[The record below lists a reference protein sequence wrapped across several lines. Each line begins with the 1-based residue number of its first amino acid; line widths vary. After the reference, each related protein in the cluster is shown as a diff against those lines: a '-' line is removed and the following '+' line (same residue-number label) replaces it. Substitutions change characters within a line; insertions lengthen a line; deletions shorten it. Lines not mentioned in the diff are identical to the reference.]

1 MVNLFRGG
9 SSAPSIIGISKCSTW
24 DWVLM
29 AIFIVMCGILTVFAV
44 HRARKEYALKVKYG
58 KGLAQSD
65 LHYNAKTVIKL
76 FGVSFLAGWV
86 AGALGVGGGSI
97 FNPILISMGVPPMVS
112 SATGKYMILFS
123 RISSS
128 IVYIVYG

>member
-65 LHYNAKTVIKL
+65 LHYNA
-76 FGVSFLAGWV
+76 
-86 AGALGVGGGSI
+86 
-97 FNPILISMGVPPMVS
+97 
-112 SATGKYMILFS
+112 
-123 RISSS
+123 
-128 IVYIVYG
+128 